1 MKIFLSRAILVISLL
16 LNYTNVNSQ
25 GIRLDGICYSGIN
38 NHYSSAGYWGLS
50 YDQNFGEKLS
60 LSLSFRTPFSSN
72 EGLYVNEVQYGF
84 RSIDGDVHFTVYHIN
99 DWQEFAYTSKYFF
112 SDNSDGSYFVSSGI
126 SLMLATNTY
135 NLNYLDVDGNSQSSY
150 GDLAVGE
157 YEQSITLIPF
167 ALDLGHRSEFDGFY
181 LEYYV
186 GAQFLL
192 SGANTEVEPASLANH
207 GVETRYSS
215 ASIHAGLCL
224 GFSWVK

>member
-60 LSLSFRTPFSSN
+60 LSLSFRTPFS
-72 EGLYVNEVQYGF
+72 
-84 RSIDGDVHFTVYHIN
+84 
-99 DWQEFAYTSKYFF
+99 
-112 SDNSDGSYFVSSGI
+112 DNSDGSYFVSSGI

-135 NLNYLDVDGNSQSSY
+135 NLYYLDVDGNSQSSY